1 MRSMLAWA
9 YIPSFSCA
17 DAATCTKANNWGW
30 RYLVITLGAV
40 TFGMFICRF
49 FLFTMYESPK
59 FLVSR
64 GRQEEAVASVH
75 GIARK
80 NKSKTWL
87 TEEILNEIG
96 GYPEE
101 DQRQSLSYGD
111 TFKRSLE
118 RFSYQ
123 QVLPLFASKRLGFS
137 SMSLLPSA
145 VPAAANN

>member
-1 MRSMLAWA
+1 
-9 YIPSFSCA
+9 
-17 DAATCTKANNWGW
+17 
-30 RYLVITLGAV
+30 
-40 TFGMFICRF
+40 
-49 FLFTMYESPK
+49 MYESPK

-87 TEEILNEIG
+87 TEKILNEIG
-96 GYPEE
+96 GHPEE
-101 DQRQSLSYGD
+101 DRKQSLSYSD
-111 TFKRSLE
+111 TVKRSLE
-118 RFSYQ
+118 KFSYQ

-145 VPAAANN
+145 LPAPVNN